1 MDKLG
6 KILDS
11 VSVIIENSDKDILT
25 QINNISDIMEVDKK
39 TAITLHFVN
48 RDFSWNPQTL
58 YMLEDIGDKL
68 PIGGKKLELNSEKIK
83 QNIQQQ
89 LLSGQLKELEAQASI
104 IVAESKGGILQRNWR
119 PMLMITFVGLIVA
132 HWFGFTAPNIPESV
146 QNSLLNIVLVGMG
159 GYIVGRSGE
168 KIMDKY
174 KEKK

>member
-1 MDKLG
+1 MIGILGAVAPMVKTLFKTIDKTIDN
-6 KILDS
+6 KAD
-11 VSVIIENSDKDILT
+11 
-25 QINNISDIMEVDKK
+25 
-39 TAITLHFVN
+39 A
-48 RDFSWNPQTL
+48 
-58 YMLEDIGDKL
+58 
-68 PIGGKKLELNSEKIK
+68 EKIK

-119 PMLMITFVGLIVA
+119 PMLMITFAGLIVA
-132 HWFGFTAPNIPESV
+132 HWFGYTAPDIPESV

-174 KEKK
+174 KDKK

>member
-1 MDKLG
+1 MIGILGAVAPMVKTLFSTIDKTIDN
-6 KILDS
+6 KA
-11 VSVIIENSDKDILT
+11 E
-25 QINNISDIMEVDKK
+25 
-39 TAITLHFVN
+39 A
-48 RDFSWNPQTL
+48 
-58 YMLEDIGDKL
+58 
-68 PIGGKKLELNSEKIK
+68 EKIK

-104 IVAESKGGILQRNWR
+104 ITAEAKGGWLQRNWR
-119 PMLMITFVGLIVA
+119 PMLMLTFAGLVVA

-146 QNSLLNIVLVGMG
+146 QNSLPNIVLVGMG

>member
-1 MDKLG
+1 MVGLLGAVAPMVKTLFKTIDKTIDN
-6 KILDS
+6 KA
-11 VSVIIENSDKDILT
+11 E
-25 QINNISDIMEVDKK
+25 
-39 TAITLHFVN
+39 A
-48 RDFSWNPQTL
+48 
-58 YMLEDIGDKL
+58 
-68 PIGGKKLELNSEKIK
+68 EKIK

-104 IVAESKGGILQRNWR
+104 ITAEARGGWLQRNWR
-119 PMLMITFVGLIVA
+119 PLLMLTFAGLVVA

>member
-1 MDKLG
+1 VLGVLGAVAPMVKTLFNTIDKTIDN
-6 KILDS
+6 KA
-11 VSVIIENSDKDILT
+11 E
-25 QINNISDIMEVDKK
+25 
-39 TAITLHFVN
+39 A
-48 RDFSWNPQTL
+48 
-58 YMLEDIGDKL
+58 
-68 PIGGKKLELNSEKIK
+68 EKIK

-89 LLSGQLKELEAQASI
+89 LLSGQLKELEAQAQI
-104 IVAESKGGILQRNWR
+104 ITAEAKGGWLQRNWR
-119 PMLMITFVGLIVA
+119 PLLMLTFAGLVVA

>member
-1 MDKLG
+1 MIGILGAVAPMVKTLFSTIDKTIDN
-6 KILDS
+6 KA
-11 VSVIIENSDKDILT
+11 E
-25 QINNISDIMEVDKK
+25 
-39 TAITLHFVN
+39 A
-48 RDFSWNPQTL
+48 
-58 YMLEDIGDKL
+58 
-68 PIGGKKLELNSEKIK
+68 EKIK

-104 IVAESKGGILQRNWR
+104 ITAEAKGGWLQRNWR
-119 PMLMITFVGLIVA
+119 PMLMLTFAGLVVA

-174 KEKK
+174 KDKK

>member
-1 MDKLG
+1 MISILGAVAPMVKTLFNTIDKTIDN
-6 KILDS
+6 KA
-11 VSVIIENSDKDILT
+11 E
-25 QINNISDIMEVDKK
+25 
-39 TAITLHFVN
+39 A
-48 RDFSWNPQTL
+48 
-58 YMLEDIGDKL
+58 
-68 PIGGKKLELNSEKIK
+68 EKIK
-83 QNIQQQ
+83 QSIQQQ

-104 IVAESKGGILQRNWR
+104 ITAEAKGGWLQRNWR
-119 PMLMITFVGLIVA
+119 PLLMLTFAGLVVA

>member
-1 MDKLG
+1 MLGVLGAVAPMVKTLFNTIDKTIDN
-6 KILDS
+6 KA
-11 VSVIIENSDKDILT
+11 E
-25 QINNISDIMEVDKK
+25 
-39 TAITLHFVN
+39 A
-48 RDFSWNPQTL
+48 
-58 YMLEDIGDKL
+58 
-68 PIGGKKLELNSEKIK
+68 EKIK

-104 IVAESKGGILQRNWR
+104 IVAESKGGWLQRNWR
-119 PMLMITFVGLIVA
+119 PMLMLTFAGLVVA